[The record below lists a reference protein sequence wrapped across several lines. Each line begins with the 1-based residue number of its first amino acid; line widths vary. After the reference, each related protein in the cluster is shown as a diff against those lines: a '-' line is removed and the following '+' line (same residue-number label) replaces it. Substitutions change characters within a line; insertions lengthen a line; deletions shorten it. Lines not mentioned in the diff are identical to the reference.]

1 MMWPLLITVLVIIAD
16 QLFKHWIVTHLSL
29 GMSITIIPHVL
40 SLTNIRNN
48 GAAWS
53 ILSGQTI
60 FFYIITAVAVLLL
73 GYLYIKSLQTKH
85 STLLRIGIALVLG
98 GAVGNFIDRWRLKYV
113 VDMFQLDFINF
124 PIFNIADTALTIGVI
139 LIIIYEIWLDKNGN

>member
-1 MMWPLLITVLVIIAD
+1 MIWPLVIAVLIIIAD
-16 QLFKHWIVTHLSL
+16 QLFKHWIVMHISL
-29 GMSITIIPHVL
+29 GMSIAIIPHVL

-60 FFYIITAVAVLLL
+60 FFYIITVIAVALL
-73 GYLYIKSLQTKH
+73 GYLYVKSLKNKQA
-85 STLLRIGIALVLG
+85 LLYRLGLALVLA
-98 GAVGNFIDRWRLKYV
+98 GALGNFIDRLRFKYV

-124 PIFNIADTALTIGVI
+124 PIFNIADMALTIGVI
-139 LIIIYEIWLDKNGN
+139 LIIIYEIWLDKNEN